1 MNQTPPGYSDLFFDL
16 STATSTIGH
25 FQVID
30 LELLE
35 NLKKYFRNEVNIFRG
50 ENSINLQH
58 QLREKYP
65 VILQVQDA
73 EDFLVLFIGPSI
85 KYR

>member
-1 MNQTPPGYSDLFFDL
+1 MPPGYSDLFFDL

-65 VILQVQDA
+65 VILDRLKDLSDDTTGMWDILCV
-73 EDFLVLFIGPSI
+73 I
-85 KYR
+85 